1 MCQVVIVIV
10 IVVYCLLFIIGV
22 GDVCSFAEMNPRRN
36 GHPDVS
42 INTKLC

>member
-1 MCQVVIVIV
+1 MFNCLL
-10 IVVYCLLFIIGV
+10 LLFIIGV

-42 INTKLC
+42 KQLC